1 MTTKLMKGLNV
12 TVILIL
18 VNGMWLIGTAVGLFI
33 AGLTPSTVAAVKILR
48 NPQLFDDYSSYF
60 ELLKQFIRE
69 YINAFRVYN
78 WRVIIPSTIALLLY
92 FDLLIIQGNELLRA
106 MIQWPLLILASY
118 FFLSFINLIMAVDI
132 SQESWIKK
140 LKFALAAPI
149 LLPLQ
154 SICSLLMI
162 VAFFVLVLAYHWL
175 FFVAISTL
183 LYTMI
188 RLLSSGYEQKGLL
201 VVANETFAEI

>member
-12 TVILIL
+12 IVILIL
-18 VNGMWLIGTAVGLFI
+18 VNVMWLIGTAVGLFI
-33 AGLTPSTVAAVKILR
+33 AGLTPSMVAAVKILR
-48 NPQLFDDYSSYF
+48 NPQLFADYSSYF

-78 WRVIIPSTIALLLY
+78 WRILIPSTIALLLY

-106 MIQWPLLILASY
+106 MLQWPLLILASY
-118 FFLSFINLIMAVDI
+118 LFLSFINLIMAVDI

-140 LKFALAAPI
+140 IKFALVAPI

-162 VAFFVLVLAYHWL
+162 VAFFVLVLAYNWL
-175 FFVAISTL
+175 FFVAISVL